1 MYFAIDSRDPKMW
14 LDDLLHAIDSAPS
27 ANWFALVDGAF
38 DHGGKPFAAPVHC
51 HPLYGETSV
60 LRELLPA
67 SPYLLPLDGM
77 ASADRRAMVGALG
90 THCQGRPML
99 SFVASWQPA
108 VCLVEL
114 WQPCLQPVVV
124 GDDTPYLLRFA
135 DTRVLAALPGALS
148 PEAWD
153 RLTAPLLQWCY
164 VNREGVVETL
174 PLTEPRSEPETY
186 PTEPLRLS
194 QVELDRMVEVAMPD
208 SILDFLH
215 RDDPDSLPLRDKAG
229 IHRLVVRACVLAR
242 EHRIESIPDIV
253 ALASHALITGEAGLR
268 VPELLELLNESGR
281 SPGELGERLLSVR
294 KLVVTESDSRR

>member
-1 MYFAIDSRDPKMW
+1 MYFAIDSRAPKMW
-14 LDDLLHAIDSAPS
+14 LDDLLHDIAGASS
-27 ANWFALVDGAF
+27 VNWFALVDGAF
-38 DHGGKPFAAPVHC
+38 DHGTKPFAASVRC

-60 LRELLPA
+60 LSELLPA

-77 ASADRRAMVGALG
+77 ASTGRRAMVEALG

-99 SFVASWQPA
+99 SFVASGQSA
-108 VCLVEL
+108 ERLVEL

-124 GDDTPYLLRFA
+124 GDDTQYLLRFA

-153 RLTAPLLQWCY
+153 RLTVPLLTWCY
-164 VNREGVVETL
+164 VNREGVLETL
-174 PLTEPRSEPETY
+174 PLTEPRSEPKTY

-194 QVELDRMVEVAMPD
+194 QVELDRMVEAAMPD

-253 ALASHALITGEAGLR
+253 ALASHALITGDAGLR
-268 VPELLELLNESGR
+268 VPELLALLNESGR